1 MRRFAVPLLATV
13 SAFPQAVSP
22 VSSGTATGIAAAQP
36 SGQATPL
43 TATRNRVTYSIGPG
57 EGITLKLEERGTF
70 ARNSVGDEAAHLKV
84 IRDGHAAPGSSVISQ
99 RKEGFS
105 YLIDDARQQYR
116 VVPWSESLAV
126 LTNEARRQS
135 TPAVTRTIDG
145 INCVAVPVQED
156 TGKIVGKAW
165 VSPEYRIKVRS
176 EMDVLSP
183 QTGAVIG
190 LVVEELT
197 EIHIGAAPDPSEF
210 TIPAGYKLLGGSTPH

>member
-1 MRRFAVPLLATV
+1 MPESKEFLLGYWIVEVKTPERAY
-13 SAFPQAVSP
+13 A
-22 VSSGTATGIAAAQP
+22 IA
-36 SGQATPL
+36 
-43 TATRNRVTYSIGPG
+43 
-57 EGITLKLEERGTF
+57 
-70 ARNSVGDEAAHLKV
+70 
-84 IRDGHAAPGSSVISQ
+84 
-99 RKEGFS
+99 S

-116 VVPWSESLAV
+116 VVPWSESLAL

-135 TPAVTRTIDG
+135 TAAVTRTIDG
-145 INCVAVPVQED
+145 IKCVAVPVRED
-156 TGKIVGKAW
+156 TGKIVGKDW

-210 TIPAGYKLLGGSTPH
+210 TIPSGYKLLGGTPR